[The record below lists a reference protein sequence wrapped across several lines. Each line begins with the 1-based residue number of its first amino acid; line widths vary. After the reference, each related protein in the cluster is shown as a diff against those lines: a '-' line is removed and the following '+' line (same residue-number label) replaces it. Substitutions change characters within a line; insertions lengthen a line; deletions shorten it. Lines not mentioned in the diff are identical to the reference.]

1 MATTVFHIEGGIGK
15 NVAAT
20 AVITAY
26 KKAKPKRKIIVVSAW
41 PEVWI
46 DNPDIARFY
55 RIGNTPYFYQD
66 VIKDKDVEIYP
77 QDPYKQTNHITKKT
91 HLIKT
96 WCDMVG
102 VKYNNEQPKLH
113 FNFRDVE
120 EGKNIVQQ
128 CNNPEKPLLVFQPF
142 GGPGPDHQSNPYSWT
157 RDIHPS
163 HAQKIV
169 DGIVGKYNVLHV
181 CYEFH
186 PKLNN
191 CHRLDKIISKKAL
204 FAMLAFS
211 QKRIFI
217 DSSLQHAAAALNLP
231 STVAWVATQPQI
243 FGYDT
248 HTNFVPKKQHA
259 KGHIDSYL
267 YDYNF
272 TGPAHECPYST
283 IDDIHDIEGIV
294 NSVMID
300 G

>member
-20 AVITAY
+20 AVIAAY

-46 DNPDIARFY
+46 NNTNIARFY

-66 VIKDKDVEIYP
+66 VIKDKDVEVYS
-77 QDPYKQTNHITKKT
+77 QDPYKQTSHITKKS

-96 WCDMVG
+96 WCDMIG
-102 VKYNNEQPKLH
+102 VKYNNETPQLN

-120 EGKNIVQQ
+120 EGRNIAQQ
-128 CNNPEKPLLVFQPF
+128 CHDPQKPLLIFQPF
-142 GGPGPDHQSNPYSWT
+142 GGPGPDHQPHPYSWT
-157 RDIHPS
+157 RDIHPQ
-163 HAQKIV
+163 HAQKII
-169 DGIVGKYNVLHV
+169 DGVSDKYNVLHV

-186 PKLNN
+186 PQLSN
-191 CHRLDKIISKKAL
+191 CKRLEKIIGKNIL
-204 FAMLAFS
+204 FSALAFS
-211 QKRIFI
+211 EKRILI

-231 STVAWVATQPQI
+231 STVAWVGTQPKI
-243 FGYDT
+243 FGYDM
-248 HTNFVPKKQHA
+248 HTNFTPKKEFN
-259 KGHIDSYL
+259 KGTIDSYL

-272 TGPAHECPYST
+272 TGPTHECPYSNV
-283 IDDIHDIEGIV
+283 DDIHDIAGIV

-300 G
+300 S